1 MVLRGSKKLKRGD
14 LRWRLKTMRSSFD
27 IVHVDVWL
35 SVVCVSSSQCH
46 VFARVSQCGLFL
58 SYLLYFVKSID
69 IPVYIFLTASIG

>member
-14 LRWRLKTMRSSFD
+14 LRWRPKIMRSSFD

-46 VFARVSQCGLFL
+46 VFVCVLSVWPFCHTCCTLLNVSI
-58 SYLLYFVKSID
+58 Y
-69 IPVYIFLTASIG
+69 PYISF